1 MKSRTA
7 KVVIALFMLCAIHA
21 CLGKPKWLWMDEDT
35 LDDLKMTRNR
45 NDVESREYLQTGND
59 YGCDDCKAGSCR
71 GNVCVG

>member
-45 NDVESREYLQTGND
+45 NDVESREYLQRKHPCD
-59 YGCDDCKAGSCR
+59 YCSSGSCH
-71 GNVCVG
+71 GGKCVG

>member
-45 NDVESREYLQTGND
+45 NDVESREYLQTGNE
-59 YGCDDCKAGSCR
+59 CDQCSSGSCY
-71 GNVCVG
+71 GGECVG

>member
-45 NDVESREYLQTGND
+45 NDVESREYLQTKCAN
-59 YGCDDCKAGSCR
+59 CKAGSCHGGR
-71 GNVCVG
+71 CYGR